1 MSLFKTLF
9 VTASL
14 SLSVAF
20 AQSIDVPNSE
30 VEALTAEIF
39 GDMSEATKGD
49 AELMKAKV
57 EAAQRD
63 PASFLN
69 SLSPA
74 HREEI
79 RRIASELSKD
89 VGTP

>member
-1 MSLFKTLF
+1 MN
-9 VTASL
+9 
-14 SLSVAF
+14 LSVAI
-20 AQSIDVPNSE
+20 AQSIDVPKPE
-30 VEALTAEIF
+30 VEALAAEIF

-49 AELMKAKV
+49 AEQMKATL